1 MLASQTAFAY
11 QRRAM
16 ADSSTIQPRP
26 TFGEALR
33 FWLKLGFISFGGP
46 AGQIAIMHQEVVE
59 KRRWVSEER
68 FLHALDYCMILP
80 GPEAQQL
87 ATYLGWLMHGTRG
100 GLVAGILFV
109 LPSALLLFA
118 LSWIYVSHGDVRWI
132 AAVFDGLKPAVLA
145 LIISALWRVGGKAL
159 KRPAHWILAAS
170 AVIGLT
176 ALKLP
181 YPAII
186 VSALAVGFTL
196 GHWRPDW
203 IVVPKKS
210 STASDPSPDAT
221 SARSD
226 LGRSFRVIMI
236 SLVLWWVPVVGI
248 SAWLGPNHTVTQQG
262 FFFSKTALV
271 TFGGAYSVLPYVADK
286 AVNDFAWLTP
296 PQMMDGLALAETTPG
311 PLIMVLQFVG
321 FVGAWQHPGTL
332 SPIASATLGAAL
344 TTWVTFVP
352 CFLFIFAGA
361 PYIERLRRVKILSA
375 ALSAVTA
382 AVVGVILSLTLWF
395 GWHSL
400 VPDGKA
406 VDWFAA
412 VMAIGAFVALKRFKV
427 GMFTVI
433 AACAVLGVL
442 RMLLTH
448 Q

>member
-1 MLASQTAFAY
+1 M
-11 QRRAM
+11 
-16 ADSSTIQPRP
+16 
-26 TFGEALR
+26 R

-87 ATYLGWLMHGTRG
+87 ATYLGWLLHGTRG

-118 LSWIYVSHGDVRWI
+118 LSWLYVCHADIRWV

-145 LIISALWRVGGKAL
+145 LIVSALWRVGGKAL
-159 KRPAHWILAAS
+159 KRPAHWVLAAA

-176 ALKLP
+176 VLKLP
-181 YPAII
+181 YPVII
-186 VSALAVGFTL
+186 VGALATGL
-196 GHWRPDW
+196 
-203 IVVPKKS
+203 
-210 STASDPSPDAT
+210 A
-221 SARSD
+221 
-226 LGRSFRVIMI
+226 LGRWLPHWILATRKAPSAEPASVIAGTSLKSDAARALRVILI
-236 SLVLWWVPVVGI
+236 SLVLWWLPVLGI
-248 SAWLGPNHTVTQQG
+248 RAWLGPDHTVTQQG
-262 FFFSKTALV
+262 LFFSKTALV

-286 AVNDFAWLTP
+286 AVNDFAWLAP
-296 PQMMDGLALAETTPG
+296 SQMMDGLALAETTPG

-332 SPIASATLGAAL
+332 SPIVAATLGAAL

-352 CFLFIFAGA
+352 CFMFIFAGA
-361 PYIERLRRVKILSA
+361 PYIERLRRVKLLSA
-375 ALSAVTA
+375 ALGAVTA
-382 AVVGVILSLTLWF
+382 AVVGVILNLALWF

-400 VPDGKA
+400 VPDGKSI
-406 VDWFAA
+406 DWFSLILA
-412 VMAIGAFVALKRFKV
+412 VGAFVALKRFKI

-433 AACAVLGVL
+433 AVCAFAGVF
-442 RMLLTH
+442 RMLLFVP
-448 Q
+448 